1 MKSKSNLKKRRD
13 INGILLLDKPLG
25 LTSNSALQKVKW
37 LFHAAKAGHTGS
49 LDPLATGM
57 LPICFGSGTKVSSFL
72 LDADKRYLVTGE
84 IGIATES
91 GDAEGKVI
99 QVNDNVTLHTANVK
113 DVLDSFIGHIEQ
125 IPPMY
130 SALRHKGRRLYEL
143 AREGTEVD
151 RVSREVTIYDIQL
164 KDLTQTKFTIEVHCS
179 KGTYIRTLIED
190 ISKALGTVGFVTKL
204 RRLVVAP
211 FSEDQM
217 IKMECIE
224 ECSKLGTES
233 LDSLLCPVD
242 SALTSWSSVQIDKN
256 CCKQFCQ
263 GQSIKV
269 GLSYKKSWVR
279 VYSSKNEFIGMG
291 EIRSK
296 GQLIPRRIFSCT
308 G

>member
-130 SALRHKGRRLYEL
+130 SALRYKGRRLYEL

-211 FSEDQM
+211 FYEDQM

-224 ECSKLGTES
+224 ECSKLGTE
-233 LDSLLCPVD
+233 
-242 SALTSWSSVQIDKN
+242 
-256 CCKQFCQ
+256 
-263 GQSIKV
+263 
-269 GLSYKKSWVR
+269 
-279 VYSSKNEFIGMG
+279 
-291 EIRSK
+291 
-296 GQLIPRRIFSCT
+296 
-308 G
+308 